1 MNHWIYIENHFKLF
15 INNEFVDAQSGKTFP
30 TINPATEEEI
40 AQVQEAGEA
49 DVDAAVDA
57 ACQAFELDS
66 EWRSMDASAR
76 AQIMNRVA
84 QLFRRDAEKLA
95 NLEVLNSGKTYWDC
109 LSDVESSAKCIEYY
123 AGWCDK
129 IHGKTI
135 PVGKCGLIN
144 STDNCLVFNLICKQ
158 RWLILV

>member
-1 MNHWIYIENHFKLF
+1 LF

-66 EWRSMDASAR
+66 EWRS
-76 AQIMNRVA
+76 
-84 QLFRRDAEKLA
+84 RRR
-95 NLEVLNSGKTYWDC
+95 KTG
-109 LSDVESSAKCIEYY
+109 EPGGFK
-123 AGWCDK
+123 
-129 IHGKTI
+129 
-135 PVGKCGLIN
+135 
-144 STDNCLVFNLICKQ
+144 
-158 RWLILV
+158 